1 MRRITIALLILASV
15 CLVPVYSAS
24 SHIGVDGGV
33 SFSKETS
40 TISFGGASVTGESTG
55 ISGQFIL
62 NGVTF
67 FDKTNLGIGYMA
79 GFGKAISGTL
89 NGEDVDV
96 SNYPLSWLVGLTGVY
111 HISVNSELSAE
122 IGAGLLYESSTDS
135 EEIEEGTTVDVT
147 VSTISIVLNGG
158 LVYNLTENLAVSL
171 RGIISTPMY
180 TTWKFSSGGFSY
192 EQEVR
197 VVGIAGAPQIG
208 IVYTF

>member
-1 MRRITIALLILASV
+1 MKVRPTQKKLMR
-15 CLVPVYSAS
+15 
-24 SHIGVDGGV
+24 
-33 SFSKETS
+33 
-40 TISFGGASVTGESTG
+40 
-55 ISGQFIL
+55 
-62 NGVTF
+62 
-67 FDKTNLGIGYMA
+67 
-79 GFGKAISGTL
+79 
-89 NGEDVDV
+89 
-96 SNYPLSWLVGLTGVY
+96 
-111 HISVNSELSAE
+111 
-122 IGAGLLYESSTDS
+122 
-135 EEIEEGTTVDVT
+135 GTTVDAT